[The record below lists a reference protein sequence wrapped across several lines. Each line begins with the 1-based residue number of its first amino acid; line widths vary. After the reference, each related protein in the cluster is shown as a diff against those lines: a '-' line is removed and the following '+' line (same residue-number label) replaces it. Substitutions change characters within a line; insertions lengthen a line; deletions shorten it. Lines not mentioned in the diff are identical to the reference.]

1 MQPKKQVNQEF
12 SMKWPTETA
21 GVKEQSRRL
30 AAPVAESYERPMLLK
45 AGRFCIYGNRCMPS
59 MLL

>member
-1 MQPKKQVNQEF
+1 
-12 SMKWPTETA
+12 MKCPTETA

-30 AAPVAESYERPMLLK
+30 AAPVAESHERLMLLK